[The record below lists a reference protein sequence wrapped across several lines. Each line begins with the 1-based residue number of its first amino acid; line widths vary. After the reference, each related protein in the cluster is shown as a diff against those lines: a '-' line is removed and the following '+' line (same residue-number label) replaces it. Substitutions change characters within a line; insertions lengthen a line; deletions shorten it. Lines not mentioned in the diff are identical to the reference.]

1 MDQEV
6 KFNESGSKDQHKI
19 PKRDYSKPSLVEYG
33 PVSKLIQNGQ
43 GPGAD
48 GGITAG
54 MMMPCL

>member
-1 MDQEV
+1 MNQEV
-6 KFNESGSKDQHKI
+6 EQKNSEPKV
-19 PKRDYSKPSLVEYG
+19 PKREYSKPALVEYG

-48 GGITAG
+48 GGVNAG